1 MTEHPDP
8 ATLTDFLLGT
18 LAPAPA
24 KTVIVHLLHGC
35 EECRDL
41 MEPLATAILSAQGFA
56 QTPTQEEE
64 AAYDGAISG
73 ACRKVL
79 ETLQEER
86 AKIPGGR
93 EAAILS
99 RFWGSPDRASSP
111 TPRSASR

>member
-1 MTEHPDP
+1 MTDHPSP

-18 LAPAPA
+18 LAPAQA

-35 EECRDL
+35 DHCRNS
-41 MEPLATAILSAQGFA
+41 MEPLATAILSARGFGHP
-56 QTPTQEEE
+56 PTQEEE

-93 EAAILS
+93 GAAILS

-111 TPRSASR
+111 APRPASR